1 MEYTQMTNQL
11 VYQYGLP
18 PIAGLVVTSVNKNGP
33 AYESG
38 VLPGDIITKIGNE
51 RVSSEMHARAL
62 MREFEEGDTMML
74 RLFREGKEYEAEML
88 LRKKAS
94 KN

>member
-1 MEYTQMTNQL
+1 
-11 VYQYGLP
+11 
-18 PIAGLVVTSVNKNGP
+18 
-33 AYESG
+33 
-38 VLPGDIITKIGNE
+38 
-51 RVSSEMHARAL
+51 MHARAL